1 MKWIKL
7 GTHAVDHPRFLEAKA
22 EGRDLYVWGLA
33 YSGKHETDGE
43 LPMVAVLA
51 SPWGAGGS
59 ANVKTASHLVAIGLW
74 ARTDTGFLIL
84 RWAEQGNQTKTSLS
98 EKREEG
104 RKRKAEWDERK
115 RNSVGNGVTHSVRN
129 GVSNAVSNAK
139 GSKSMSLSVSS
150 GYGSPASEPVP
161 APVTVEV
168 PEGSAPEWFATAIEV
183 IAMGTGV
190 SLPVA
195 ESWLR
200 YDGHREGKGLART
213 PKDAQYWL
221 TTVMVPEAREVLRRS
236 SADRERTAAFVQQ
249 RSGPEVKPLPSV
261 TPLVRE
267 RERWERE
274 AATPEQSAEAAANL
288 RKLLGGVGR

>member
-1 MKWIKL
+1 MKWIKF

-33 YSGKHETDGE
+33 YAGKHETDGE

-51 SPWGAGGS
+51 SPWGAGGA
-59 ANVKTASHLVAIGLW
+59 ANVKVASHLVTIGLW
-74 ARTDTGFLIL
+74 ARTDAGFQIL
-84 RWAEQGNQTKTSLS
+84 RWAEQGNQTKSSLS
-98 EKREEG
+98 EKRDAAKA
-104 RKRKAEWDERK
+104 RKEKY
-115 RNSVGNGVTHSVRN
+115 SVREKFADGSRELSAN
-129 GVSNAVSNAK
+129 ERRTNAS
-139 GSKSMSLSVSS
+139 GSMSMSKSLSES
-150 GYGSPASEPVP
+150 GYGSPASAPDHQVEVVVP
-161 APVTVEV
+161 A
-168 PEGSAPEWFATAIEV
+168 GSAPEWFATAIEV

-190 SLPVA
+190 QLPVA

-221 TTVMVPEAREVLRRS
+221 TTVMVPEVRETKRRD
-236 SADRERTAAFVQQ
+236 DRDGERTKAFVQQ

-261 TPLVRE
+261 MPLVRE

-288 RKLLGGVGR
+288 RRLLGGVGR